1 MSHSKFFLHKNLSYK
16 IIGAIYQVRNIY
28 GSGQK
33 ELVYQNALAEELQ
46 QLNLP
51 FKREVSITIKSP
63 KTNKTLGNY
72 RLDFLIDEKII
83 LEIKAIKFTPRKI
96 EQQLYSYLRSTPCE
110 LGFLVNFG
118 STNLYLK
125 RIILTN
131 DRKKNI

>member
-1 MSHSKFFLHKNLSYK
+1 
-16 IIGAIYQVRNIY
+16 VRNIY

-51 FKREVSITIKSP
+51 FKREVSIAIKSP
-63 KTNKTLGNY
+63 KTNKTPGNY
-72 RLDFLIDEKII
+72 RLDFLIDKKVI

-96 EQQLYSYLRSTPCE
+96 EQQLYGYLRSTPYE
-110 LGFLVNFG
+110 LGFLVNFS

-131 DRKKNI
+131 DRKKNV